1 MASKI
6 FLDANI
12 LLDFTLKRRNY
23 NVAQQLIEHVVDGDL
38 QAYTTP
44 AIVHITG
51 YWLSKTFSK
60 IKTKEILLE
69 LLIDIKVID
78 CKHDLVISALNSSM
92 TDIEDALQYY
102 TALHHKLDFFIS
114 QDKQLKQAAIPS
126 LPVYFP
132 VEFLAEFM

>member
-12 LLDFTLKRRNY
+12 LLDFTLKRGSY
-23 NVAQQLIEHVVDGDL
+23 HASQQLIERIVDGEF
-38 QAYTTP
+38 QAYITP

-51 YWLSKTFSK
+51 YWLGKTYSK

-69 LLIDIKVID
+69 LLVDIKVID
-78 CKHDLVISALNSSM
+78 CKHDQVINALHSAM

-102 TALHHKLDFFIS
+102 TALHHKIDYFIS
-114 QDKQLKQAAIPS
+114 CDKHLKKAAIPS
-126 LPVYFP
+126 LPVYLP
-132 VEFLAEFM
+132 EEFLAKFI

>member
-12 LLDFTLKRRNY
+12 LLNFTLKRGNY
-23 NVAQQLIEHVVDGDL
+23 NASQQLIEHVVDG
-38 QAYTTP
+38 QFQPYITP

-51 YWLSKTFSK
+51 YWLSKTYSK

-69 LLIDIKVID
+69 LLTAVKVID
-78 CKHDLVISALNSSM
+78 CKHDLVINALNSAM

-102 TALHHKLDFFIS
+102 TALHHKIDYFITC
-114 QDKQLKQAAIPS
+114 DKHLKKAAIPS
-126 LPVYFP
+126 LPVYLP
-132 VEFLAEFM
+132 EEFLAEFL